1 MSVRDTDT
9 DIELRWHAAHW
20 GPYLAASTPDGLV
33 VRPHPDDPDPSPILA
48 NLPDAAHHPTRVA
61 QPMVRK
67 GWLDRGPGPSL
78 ERGAEAFVPLDWPAA
93 LDLVANELRR
103 VRDERGGAGIYGGS
117 YGWSSAGRFHHA
129 QSQLHRFLGTTG
141 GYVRSVNTYSS
152 GCANVILPHVLA
164 EGEKAAK
171 DWLTWPEI
179 EEHTELVVAF
189 GGMARKNASVSSGGV
204 SRHLVQGHLERAR
217 ERGAEFVLV
226 SPLRD
231 DLPGEVGAEWIPIRP
246 ATDVALMLAL
256 AHTLVREDLHDREF
270 LDRCTA
276 GYERFERYLLGETD
290 GVAKSPRWAEEI
302 TGISAGEI
310 AALARRMAGHRTLVT
325 VSHSL
330 QRSEFGEQPVW
341 MGVVLAAML
350 GQLGLP
356 GGGFQ
361 YALASLAN
369 NGKPPQAVPS
379 PALPQGRNPVRTF
392 IPVARV
398 ADMLLHPGE
407 PFEYDGQHL
416 TYPDIRLVY
425 WAGGN
430 PFHHHQDLARLRRAF
445 ARPDTVIV
453 HDAYWTSTARHAD
466 VVLPSTITL
475 EREDIGGGH
484 NDSHVLAMHRVLDPY
499 AQAWDDY
506 AIFSELARRLD
517 ASDVFTEGRTPWQWL
532 QHLYGTL
539 AARLAELGV
548 TAPPFDEF
556 WELGSLELPARATS
570 GRPLDGFREDPDRHP
585 LTTPS
590 GKVEIF
596 SETIAGFGYDDC
608 PGHPTWLEP
617 AEWLGSPAAA
627 RHPLQLVANQPAT
640 RLHSQL
646 DVGGR
651 SQASKVAG
659 REPVRIH
666 PDDAAARGIRD
677 GDVVRVFNDRGAC
690 LAGAVVGEGLRP
702 GVVQLSTGAWYD
714 PLHPAGD
721 HPLCVQGNPN
731 VLTRDVGTSRLAQGC
746 TGQLTL
752 VEVER
757 FQDEVPAG
765 SAHLPP
771 AIELRSPGG

>member
-217 ERGAEFVLV
+217 ERGAQFVLV

-256 AHTLVREDLHDREF
+256 AHTLVREGLHDREF

-290 GVAKSPRWAEEI
+290 GVAKSPRWAEET

-310 AALARRMAGHRTLVT
+310 TALARRMAGHRTLVT

-361 YALASLAN
+361 YA
-369 NGKPPQAVPS
+369 
-379 PALPQGRNPVRTF
+379 
-392 IPVARV
+392 
-398 ADMLLHPGE
+398 
-407 PFEYDGQHL
+407 
-416 TYPDIRLVY
+416 
-425 WAGGN
+425 
-430 PFHHHQDLARLRRAF
+430 
-445 ARPDTVIV
+445 
-453 HDAYWTSTARHAD
+453 
-466 VVLPSTITL
+466 
-475 EREDIGGGH
+475 
-484 NDSHVLAMHRVLDPY
+484 
-499 AQAWDDY
+499 
-506 AIFSELARRLD
+506 
-517 ASDVFTEGRTPWQWL
+517 
-532 QHLYGTL
+532 
-539 AARLAELGV
+539 
-548 TAPPFDEF
+548 
-556 WELGSLELPARATS
+556 
-570 GRPLDGFREDPDRHP
+570 
-585 LTTPS
+585 
-590 GKVEIF
+590 
-596 SETIAGFGYDDC
+596 
-608 PGHPTWLEP
+608 
-617 AEWLGSPAAA
+617 
-627 RHPLQLVANQPAT
+627 
-640 RLHSQL
+640 
-646 DVGGR
+646 
-651 SQASKVAG
+651 
-659 REPVRIH
+659 
-666 PDDAAARGIRD
+666 
-677 GDVVRVFNDRGAC
+677 
-690 LAGAVVGEGLRP
+690 
-702 GVVQLSTGAWYD
+702 
-714 PLHPAGD
+714 
-721 HPLCVQGNPN
+721 
-731 VLTRDVGTSRLAQGC
+731 
-746 TGQLTL
+746 
-752 VEVER
+752 
-757 FQDEVPAG
+757 
-765 SAHLPP
+765 
-771 AIELRSPGG
+771 